1 MIADEVDTATDALLT
16 ASRAL
21 VAVAARSLAGID
33 DVTLPQFRALVIL
46 TRPTTVTVGDLAGA
60 LDVHPSTATRLCD
73 RLERKRL
80 IRRRP
85 GAAPDRRET
94 TVDLTA
100 AGRRLVA
107 RVTDRRRR
115 DLAAIAAAMT
125 SQDRQVAI
133 SGLPGPPV
141 SSRSSIPSG
150 GPTPHRR
157 RGRRPMVELLTRL
170 KDWPYL
176 RKWLVLGALIGV
188 VAGLGAI
195 VFIFALEGSSKL
207 LLETLGGYKPPLPI
221 GEGNRL
227 AAGSF
232 ARPWAVPLVV
242 GLGGLISGVLV
253 FRFAPE
259 AQGHGTDAAI
269 AAVHHNPRGIRA
281 RVTLIKLASSAA
293 TIGSGGSAG
302 REGPTA
308 QISAGFG
315 SLLARRLELSPQDAR
330 IAVAV
335 GVGSGIGA
343 IFRAPLGGA
352 VLGTEI
358 LYRDDLEPEA
368 LFPSLVA
375 SIVGFSTF
383 GAVEGFEPI
392 FGNLHTTQF
401 DHPVQL
407 VYYALLGIAAGLV
420 GRLYARAFYGM
431 VRLRH
436 RLPGPEMLKPAA
448 AGVAVGLLGLA
459 FPAALATGY
468 GWLQRGMRDGLPD
481 MALWVVL
488 ALPLVKILA
497 TSLSIGSG
505 GSGGIF
511 GPGMVIGGF
520 LGLGVWRVLH
530 GVAGGMPDLAAP
542 FMVVGM
548 IACFGS
554 VAHAPLGLMLMV
566 AEMTGS
572 LALLPPAM
580 VAIGLAALVVG
591 EDSIYESQLRSRA
604 DAPAHRAAFGLP
616 LLSSVMVAD
625 VMTPPRVTVTAT
637 MPLDDARGLLED
649 LRVPGAPVL
658 GDDGRFVGVL
668 ALGQTELP
676 GAPGAGDIDR
686 SYPTVPSNRGLDFA
700 LDAMVS
706 GGIGWIPVVDGGR
719 LVGIVAMNEVIGG
732 YQRALRRSLRLLAD
746 VRGSAV
752 LVEAPVSEASP
763 FAGATVA
770 TAPWPRGSFALS
782 IDRRSQLI
790 TPTPETVLEAGDVVV
805 AVVPA
810 AAESELRQRL
820 DGATPP

>member
-1 MIADEVDTATDALLT
+1 
-16 ASRAL
+16 
-21 VAVAARSLAGID
+21 
-33 DVTLPQFRALVIL
+33 
-46 TRPTTVTVGDLAGA
+46 
-60 LDVHPSTATRLCD
+60 
-73 RLERKRL
+73 
-80 IRRRP
+80 
-85 GAAPDRRET
+85 
-94 TVDLTA
+94 
-100 AGRRLVA
+100 
-107 RVTDRRRR
+107 
-115 DLAAIAAAMT
+115 
-125 SQDRQVAI
+125 
-133 SGLPGPPV
+133 
-141 SSRSSIPSG
+141 
-150 GPTPHRR
+150 
-157 RGRRPMVELLTRL
+157 MVEFLGRL
-170 KDWPYL
+170 KDWNYL

-195 VFIFALEGSSKL
+195 VFIFALEGSSKV
-207 LLETLGGYKPPLPI
+207 LLETLGGYKPPLPV

-227 AAGSF
+227 VAGSF
-232 ARPWAVPLVV
+232 TRPWAIPLVV

-253 FRFAPE
+253 FGFAPE
-259 AQGHGTDAAI
+259 AEGHGTDAAI

-281 RVTLIKLASSAA
+281 RVTLIKLVASAA

-315 SLLARRLELSPQDAR
+315 SLLARRLALSPQDAR
-330 IAVAV
+330 IAVTV

-375 SIVGFSTF
+375 SIVGFSIF

-392 FGNLHTTQF
+392 FGTLHTAQF

-407 VYYALLGIAAGLV
+407 FYYALLGIVAGLV
-420 GRLYARAFYGM
+420 GRLYARFFYGM
-431 VRLRH
+431 VHLRQ
-436 RLPGPEMLKPAA
+436 RLPGPDMIKPAI

-468 GWLQRGMRDGLPD
+468 GWLQRGMHDGLPD

-520 LGLGVWRVLH
+520 LGLGVWRALH
-530 GVAGGMPDLAAP
+530 GVAGGMPDVPAP

-580 VAIGLAALVVG
+580 VAIGLATLIVG
-591 EDSIYESQLRSRA
+591 DDSIYESQLRSRSES
-604 DAPAHRAAFGLP
+604 PAHRAAFGLP
-616 LLSSVMVAD
+616 LLSSVMIGD
-625 VMTPPRVTVTAT
+625 VMTPARLTLPAI
-637 MPLDDARGLLED
+637 MPVDEACHLLED
-649 LRVPGAPVL
+649 RGVAGAPVL
-658 GDDGRFVGVL
+658 DESGKFVGVL
-668 ALGQTELP
+668 SLQETSLP
-676 GAPGAGDIDR
+676 QAPNGEDIDR
-686 SYPTVPSNRGLDFA
+686 SYPSVPSDRGLDFA

-706 GGIGWIPVVDGGR
+706 GGLGWIPVVDAGQ
-719 LVGIVAMNEVIGG
+719 LVGIVGMNEVIGG
-732 YQRALRRSLRLLAD
+732 YQRALRRSLRLVAD
-746 VRGSAV
+746 IHGGSV
-752 LVEAPVSEASP
+752 LVEARVSESSP
-763 FAGATVA
+763 FAGTNVA

-782 IDRRSQLI
+782 IDRHSHLI
-790 TPTPETVLEAGDVVV
+790 TPRPDTALQAGDVIV

-810 AAESELRQRL
+810 AAESELLQRL
-820 DGATPP
+820 DGAIPP

>member
-1 MIADEVDTATDALLT
+1 MGE
-16 ASRAL
+16 
-21 VAVAARSLAGID
+21 
-33 DVTLPQFRALVIL
+33 
-46 TRPTTVTVGDLAGA
+46 
-60 LDVHPSTATRLCD
+60 
-73 RLERKRL
+73 L
-80 IRRRP
+80 I
-85 GAAPDRRET
+85 G
-94 TVDLTA
+94 
-100 AGRRLVA
+100 
-107 RVTDRRRR
+107 
-115 DLAAIAAAMT
+115 
-125 SQDRQVAI
+125 
-133 SGLPGPPV
+133 
-141 SSRSSIPSG
+141 
-150 GPTPHRR
+150 
-157 RGRRPMVELLTRL
+157 RL
-170 KDWPYL
+170 KDWSYL
-176 RKWLVLGALIGV
+176 RKWLVLGSLIGV

-195 VFIFALEGSSKL
+195 AFIFALEGTSKL
-207 LLETLGGYKPPLPI
+207 LLETVGGYKPPLPI

-232 ARPWAVPLVV
+232 ARPWAIPLVV

-253 FRFAPE
+253 FGFAPE
-259 AQGHGTDAAI
+259 AEGHGTDAAI
-269 AAVHHNPRGIRA
+269 AAVHHNPRGIRG
-281 RVTLIKLASSAA
+281 RVTLIKLVASAA

-335 GVGSGIGA
+335 GIGSGIGA

-375 SIVGFSTF
+375 SIVGFSIF
-383 GAVEGFEPI
+383 GAVEGFDPI
-392 FGNLHTTQF
+392 FGTLHTAQF
-401 DHPVQL
+401 DHPLQL
-407 VYYALLGIAAGLV
+407 FYYALLGIAAGLI
-420 GRLYARAFYGM
+420 GRLYARGFYAT
-431 VRLRH
+431 VHLRQ
-436 RLPGPEMLKPAA
+436 RFPGPEMFKPAV
-448 AGVAVGLLGLA
+448 AGVAVGLIGLA

-468 GWLQRGMRDGLPD
+468 GWLQRGMADGLPN

-520 LGLGVWRVLH
+520 VGLGLWRVLH
-530 GVAGGMPDLAAP
+530 GAAPGMPDVPAP

-580 VAIGLAALVVG
+580 VAIGLATLVVG
-591 EDSIYESQLRSRA
+591 DDSIYESQLRTRA

-616 LLSSVMVAD
+616 LLSAVMVAD
-625 VMTPPRVTVTAT
+625 VMTSARLVLRADTA
-637 MPLDDARGLLED
+637 LDEAYRRLEAEGL
-649 LRVPGAPVL
+649 PGALVVGVDNAL
-658 GDDGRFVGVL
+658 VGVL
-668 ALGQTELP
+668 ASD
-676 GAPGAGDIDR
+676 GAGLTRDATAGAAADR
-686 SYPTVPSNRGLDFA
+686 SYPTVPPDRGLDFA
-700 LDAMVS
+700 LDVMVS
-706 GGIGWIPVVDGGR
+706 AGVSWVPVVDGAQA
-719 LVGIVAMNEVIGG
+719 VGIVAINEVIGG

-746 VRGSAV
+746 VTGSSA

-790 TPTPETVLEAGDVVV
+790 APRPDTTLQPGDVVV

-810 AAESELRQRL
+810 GSEDELRRRL
-820 DGATPP
+820 DGGTATP

>member
-1 MIADEVDTATDALLT
+1 MVRLL
-16 ASRAL
+16 
-21 VAVAARSLAGID
+21 
-33 DVTLPQFRALVIL
+33 
-46 TRPTTVTVGDLAGA
+46 
-60 LDVHPSTATRLCD
+60 
-73 RLERKRL
+73 
-80 IRRRP
+80 
-85 GAAPDRRET
+85 
-94 TVDLTA
+94 
-100 AGRRLVA
+100 A
-107 RVTDRRRR
+107 RV
-115 DLAAIAAAMT
+115 
-125 SQDRQVAI
+125 
-133 SGLPGPPV
+133 
-141 SSRSSIPSG
+141 
-150 GPTPHRR
+150 
-157 RGRRPMVELLTRL
+157 
-170 KDWPYL
+170 KDWNYL
-176 RKWLVLGALIGV
+176 RKWLVLGVLIGI

-195 VFIFALEGSSKL
+195 AFILALEGSSKL
-207 LLETLGGYKPPLPI
+207 LLETLGGYEPPLPA

-227 AAGSF
+227 AAGTF
-232 ARPWAVPLVV
+232 TRPWAIPLVV
-242 GLGGLISGVLV
+242 ALGGLISGVLV

-259 AQGHGTDAAI
+259 AEGHGTDAAI

-281 RVTLIKLASSAA
+281 RVTVVKLLASAA

-335 GVGSGIGA
+335 GIGSGIGA

-368 LFPSLVA
+368 LFPSLIA
-375 SIVGFSTF
+375 SIVGFSIF

-392 FGNLHTTQF
+392 FGTLHTPQF

-407 VYYALLGIAAGLV
+407 AYYALLGIAAGLV
-420 GRLYARAFYGM
+420 GRLYARTFYA
-431 VRLRH
+431 VARRRH
-436 RLPGPEMLKPAA
+436 RLPGPDMLKPAI

-468 GWLQRGMRDGLPD
+468 GWIQRGMRDGLPD
-481 MALWVVL
+481 MALWMVL

-520 LGLGVWRVLH
+520 LGLGLWRVLH
-530 GVAGGMPDLAAP
+530 DVAAGMPDVPAP

-548 IACFGS
+548 ISCFGS

-604 DAPAHRAAFGLP
+604 ESPAHRAAFGLP
-616 LLSSVMVAD
+616 LLSSVTVAD
-625 VMTPPRVTVTAT
+625 VMTPPRVTLPDT
-637 MPLDDARGLLED
+637 MSVDDATAVLEER
-649 LRVPGAPVL
+649 RVPGAPVL
-658 GDDGRFVGVL
+658 ADDGSFVGVL
-668 ALGQTELP
+668 SLEHTALP
-676 GAPGAGDIDR
+676 GAPSGLDVDR
-686 SYPTVPSNRGLDFA
+686 SYPTVAPDRSLDAA

-706 GGIGWIPVVDGGR
+706 GGIRWIPVVAAGR

-732 YQRALRRSLRLLAD
+732 YRRALRRSLRLLPD
-746 VRGSAV
+746 VRGGSV
-752 LVEAPVSEASP
+752 LVEAPVSETSP

-770 TAPWPRGSFALS
+770 TAPWPRGSFLLS
-782 IDRRSQLI
+782 VDRHSQLI
-790 TPTPETVLEAGDVVV
+790 TPLSDTRLEGGDIVM

-810 AAESELRQRL
+810 AAESELRRQL
-820 DGATPP
+820 EGPAG

>member
-1 MIADEVDTATDALLT
+1 MA
-16 ASRAL
+16 
-21 VAVAARSLAGID
+21 
-33 DVTLPQFRALVIL
+33 
-46 TRPTTVTVGDLAGA
+46 
-60 LDVHPSTATRLCD
+60 
-73 RLERKRL
+73 
-80 IRRRP
+80 
-85 GAAPDRRET
+85 
-94 TVDLTA
+94 
-100 AGRRLVA
+100 
-107 RVTDRRRR
+107 
-115 DLAAIAAAMT
+115 
-125 SQDRQVAI
+125 
-133 SGLPGPPV
+133 
-141 SSRSSIPSG
+141 
-150 GPTPHRR
+150 
-157 RGRRPMVELLTRL
+157 ELLARL
-170 KDWPYL
+170 KDLSYL
-176 RKWLVLGALIGV
+176 RKWLILGCLIGV

-195 VFIFALEGSSKL
+195 AFIFALDGTSKV
-207 LLETLGGYKPPLPI
+207 LLETLGGYKPPLPV

-227 AAGSF
+227 VAGEF
-232 ARPWAVPLVV
+232 TRPWAIPLVV

-259 AQGHGTDAAI
+259 AEGHGTDAAI
-269 AAVHHNPRGIRA
+269 AAVHHNPKGMRA
-281 RVTLIKLASSAA
+281 RVTLIKLVTSAA

-375 SIVGFSTF
+375 SIVGFSIF
-383 GAVEGFEPI
+383 GAVQGFEPI
-392 FGNLHTTQF
+392 FGTLHIPQF

-407 VYYALLGIAAGLV
+407 LYYALLGIAAGLI
-420 GRLYARAFYGM
+420 GRLYARGFYGV

-436 RLPGPEMLKPAA
+436 RFPGPDMLKPAV
-448 AGVAVGLLGLA
+448 AGLAVGLIGLA

-468 GWLQRGMRDGLPD
+468 GWLQRGMEDGLPD
-481 MALWVVL
+481 MALWIVL

-520 LGLGVWRVLH
+520 VGLGVWRVLH
-530 GVAGGMPDLAAP
+530 GVAPDMPDLPAP

-580 VAIGLAALVVG
+580 VAIGLATMVVG
-591 EDSIYESQLRSRA
+591 DDSIYESQLRSRA

-616 LLSSVMVAD
+616 LLSSVRIAD
-625 VMTPPRVTVTAT
+625 VMTRPRLVVPADTPV
-637 MPLDDARGLLED
+637 DEARRLLAASQ
-649 LRVPGAPVL
+649 LPGAPVVAS
-658 GDDGRFVGVL
+658 DDEFVGVL
-668 ALGQTELP
+668 VVDGSQPEENVTAQAAADPT
-676 GAPGAGDIDR
+676 
-686 SYPTVPSNRGLDFA
+686 YPTVPSGEGLDFA
-700 LDAMVS
+700 LDAIVS
-706 GGIGWIPVVDGGR
+706 ADAGWVPVLDGSR
-719 LVGIVAMNEVIGG
+719 VVGIIAMKEIISG
-732 YQRALRRSLRLLAD
+732 YQLALRRSLRLLAD
-746 VRGSAV
+746 VTGSSV
-752 LVEAPVSEASP
+752 LVEAPVGEASA
-763 FAGATVA
+763 FAGTTVA
-770 TAPWPRGSFALS
+770 TAPWPRGSVALS

-790 TPTPETVLEAGDVVV
+790 APRPETELLTGDVVM
-805 AVVPA
+805 AVVA
-810 AAESELRQRL
+810 AASEGELRRRL
-820 DGATPP
+820 DGGSPP